1 VIINRYFGNRKEES
15 IVPKHKV
22 ITIHAARKTFITIS
36 FILGM
41 DPKTV
46 KSITGHTKDSSFDK
60 YLKISDK
67 YRQEK
72 MLEAWGKL

>member
-1 VIINRYFGNRKEES
+1 
-15 IVPKHKV
+15 
-22 ITIHAARKTFITIS
+22 
-36 FILGM
+36 M

-67 YRQEK
+67 FRQEK
-72 MLEAWGKL
+72 MLEAWAKL